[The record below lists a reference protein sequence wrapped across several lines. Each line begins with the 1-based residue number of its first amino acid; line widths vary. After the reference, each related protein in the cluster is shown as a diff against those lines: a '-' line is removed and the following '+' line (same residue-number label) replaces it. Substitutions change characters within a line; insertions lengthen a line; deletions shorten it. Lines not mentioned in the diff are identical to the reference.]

1 MPIYSLDGVRPDIAD
16 NAYVAPSAQ
25 IIGNVKMADH
35 SSVWFGA
42 VIRGDND
49 LIEIGARTNIQ
60 DNSVLHTDP
69 GIPLI
74 IGDGVIVGHRV
85 MLHGCKI
92 GENTLIGIGA
102 TILNGAV
109 IGKNCIIGAHSLIT
123 EGKVIPDGSM
133 VVGSPGRIIKSL
145 TEQHFQMLQI
155 NSEVY
160 VANAK
165 RFNQIIITS
174 DHSTKP
180 YRAVISHFNITN
192 NLCTW
197 CHISIISNIWS
208 DAV

>member
-1 MPIYSLDGVRPDIAD
+1 LSIYSLDGVRPDIAD

-69 GIPLI
+69 GIPLT

-102 TILNGAV
+102 TILNGAE

-145 TEQHFQMLQI
+145 TEQHFQMLRI

-165 RFNQIIITS
+165 RFNQ
-174 DHSTKP
+174 
-180 YRAVISHFNITN
+180 
-192 NLCTW
+192 NL
-197 CHISIISNIWS
+197 IKI
-208 DAV
+208 

>member
-1 MPIYSLDGVRPDIAD
+1 MPIYSLDGIRPDIAD

-92 GENTLIGIGA
+92 GENTLIGIGV

-145 TEQHFQMLQI
+145 TEQHFQMLRI

-165 RFNQIIITS
+165 RFNQ
-174 DHSTKP
+174 
-180 YRAVISHFNITN
+180 
-192 NLCTW
+192 NL
-197 CHISIISNIWS
+197 IEI
-208 DAV
+208 

>member
-1 MPIYSLDGVRPDIAD
+1 LPIYSLDGVRPDIAD

-145 TEQHFQMLQI
+145 TEQHFQMLRI

-165 RFNQIIITS
+165 RFNQ
-174 DHSTKP
+174 
-180 YRAVISHFNITN
+180 
-192 NLCTW
+192 NL
-197 CHISIISNIWS
+197 IEI
-208 DAV
+208 

>member
-145 TEQHFQMLQI
+145 TEQHFQMLRI

-165 RFNQIIITS
+165 RFNQ
-174 DHSTKP
+174 
-180 YRAVISHFNITN
+180 
-192 NLCTW
+192 NLTE
-197 CHISIISNIWS
+197 I
-208 DAV
+208 

>member
-1 MPIYSLDGVRPDIAD
+1 
-16 NAYVAPSAQ
+16 
-25 IIGNVKMADH
+25 
-35 SSVWFGA
+35 

-69 GIPLI
+69 GIPLT

-102 TILNGAV
+102 TILNGAE

-145 TEQHFQMLQI
+145 TEQHFQMLRI

-165 RFNQIIITS
+165 RFNQ
-174 DHSTKP
+174 
-180 YRAVISHFNITN
+180 
-192 NLCTW
+192 NL
-197 CHISIISNIWS
+197 IKI
-208 DAV
+208 

>member
-1 MPIYSLDGVRPDIAD
+1 LSIYSLDGVRPDIAD

-74 IGDGVIVGHRV
+74 IGDGVIVGHQV

-102 TILNGAV
+102 TILNGAE

-145 TEQHFQMLQI
+145 TEQHFQMLRI

-165 RFNQIIITS
+165 RFNQ
-174 DHSTKP
+174 
-180 YRAVISHFNITN
+180 
-192 NLCTW
+192 NL
-197 CHISIISNIWS
+197 IKI
-208 DAV
+208 

>member
-69 GIPLI
+69 GIPLV

-145 TEQHFQMLQI
+145 TEQHFQMLRI

-165 RFNQIIITS
+165 RFNQ
-174 DHSTKP
+174 
-180 YRAVISHFNITN
+180 
-192 NLCTW
+192 NL
-197 CHISIISNIWS
+197 IKI
-208 DAV
+208 

>member
-145 TEQHFQMLQI
+145 TEQHFQMLRI

-165 RFNQIIITS
+165 RFNQ
-174 DHSTKP
+174 
-180 YRAVISHFNITN
+180 
-192 NLCTW
+192 NLVE
-197 CHISIISNIWS
+197 I
-208 DAV
+208 

>member
-1 MPIYSLDGVRPDIAD
+1 LPIYSLDGVRPEIAD

-25 IIGNVKMADH
+25 VIGNVKMADH

-145 TEQHFQMLQI
+145 TEQHFQMLRI

-165 RFNQIIITS
+165 RFNQ
-174 DHSTKP
+174 
-180 YRAVISHFNITN
+180 
-192 NLCTW
+192 NL
-197 CHISIISNIWS
+197 IEI
-208 DAV
+208 

>member
-1 MPIYSLDGVRPDIAD
+1 MSIYSLDGVRPDIAD

-74 IGDGVIVGHRV
+74 IGDGVIVGHQV

-102 TILNGAV
+102 TILNGAE

-145 TEQHFQMLQI
+145 TEQHFQMLRI

-165 RFNQIIITS
+165 RFNQ
-174 DHSTKP
+174 
-180 YRAVISHFNITN
+180 
-192 NLCTW
+192 NL
-197 CHISIISNIWS
+197 IKI
-208 DAV
+208 

>member
-69 GIPLI
+69 GIPLT

-102 TILNGAV
+102 TILNGAE

-145 TEQHFQMLQI
+145 TEQHFQMLRI

-165 RFNQIIITS
+165 RFNQ
-174 DHSTKP
+174 
-180 YRAVISHFNITN
+180 
-192 NLCTW
+192 NL
-197 CHISIISNIWS
+197 IKI
-208 DAV
+208 

>member
-145 TEQHFQMLQI
+145 TEQHFQMLRV

-165 RFNQIIITS
+165 RFNQ
-174 DHSTKP
+174 
-180 YRAVISHFNITN
+180 
-192 NLCTW
+192 NLVE
-197 CHISIISNIWS
+197 I
-208 DAV
+208 

>member
-145 TEQHFQMLQI
+145 TEQHFQMLRI

-165 RFNQIIITS
+165 RFNQ
-174 DHSTKP
+174 
-180 YRAVISHFNITN
+180 
-192 NLCTW
+192 NL
-197 CHISIISNIWS
+197 IKI
-208 DAV
+208 

>member
-69 GIPLI
+69 GIPLT

-102 TILNGAV
+102 TILNGAK

-145 TEQHFQMLQI
+145 TEQHFQMLRI

-165 RFNQIIITS
+165 RFNQ
-174 DHSTKP
+174 
-180 YRAVISHFNITN
+180 
-192 NLCTW
+192 NL
-197 CHISIISNIWS
+197 IKI
-208 DAV
+208 

>member
-1 MPIYSLDGVRPDIAD
+1 
-16 NAYVAPSAQ
+16 
-25 IIGNVKMADH
+25 MADH

-92 GENTLIGIGA
+92 GENSLIGIGA
-102 TILNGAV
+102 TILNGAK

-145 TEQHFQMLQI
+145 TEQHFQMLRI

-165 RFNQIIITS
+165 RFNQ
-174 DHSTKP
+174 
-180 YRAVISHFNITN
+180 
-192 NLCTW
+192 NL
-197 CHISIISNIWS
+197 IKI
-208 DAV
+208 

>member
-42 VIRGDND
+42 VVRGDND

-145 TEQHFQMLQI
+145 TEQHFQMLRI

-160 VANAK
+160 VANDK
-165 RFNQIIITS
+165 RFNQ
-174 DHSTKP
+174 
-180 YRAVISHFNITN
+180 
-192 NLCTW
+192 NLLCK
-197 CHISIISNIWS
+197 
-208 DAV
+208 

>member
-1 MPIYSLDGVRPDIAD
+1 MPTYSLDGVRPDIAD

-145 TEQHFQMLQI
+145 TEQHFQMLRI

-165 RFNQIIITS
+165 RFNQ
-174 DHSTKP
+174 
-180 YRAVISHFNITN
+180 
-192 NLCTW
+192 NL
-197 CHISIISNIWS
+197 IEI
-208 DAV
+208 

>member
-69 GIPLI
+69 GIPLV

-145 TEQHFQMLQI
+145 TEQHFQMLRI

-165 RFNQIIITS
+165 RFNQ
-174 DHSTKP
+174 
-180 YRAVISHFNITN
+180 
-192 NLCTW
+192 NL
-197 CHISIISNIWS
+197 IEI
-208 DAV
+208 

>member
-145 TEQHFQMLQI
+145 TEQHFQMLRV

-165 RFNQIIITS
+165 RFNQ
-174 DHSTKP
+174 
-180 YRAVISHFNITN
+180 
-192 NLCTW
+192 NL
-197 CHISIISNIWS
+197 IEI
-208 DAV
+208 

>member
-109 IGKNCIIGAHSLIT
+109 IGTNCIIGAHSLIT
-123 EGKVIPDGSM
+123 ECKVIPDGSM

-145 TEQHFQMLQI
+145 TEQHFQMLRI

-165 RFNQIIITS
+165 RFNQ
-174 DHSTKP
+174 
-180 YRAVISHFNITN
+180 
-192 NLCTW
+192 NL
-197 CHISIISNIWS
+197 IEI
-208 DAV
+208 

>member
-85 MLHGCKI
+85 MLHGCKV

-145 TEQHFQMLQI
+145 TEQHFQMLRI

-165 RFNQIIITS
+165 RFNQ
-174 DHSTKP
+174 
-180 YRAVISHFNITN
+180 
-192 NLCTW
+192 NL
-197 CHISIISNIWS
+197 IEI
-208 DAV
+208 

>member
-1 MPIYSLDGVRPDIAD
+1 MPIYSLDGVRPNIAD

-92 GENTLIGIGA
+92 GENSLIGIGA
-102 TILNGAV
+102 TILNGAE

-145 TEQHFQMLQI
+145 TEQHFQMLRI

-165 RFNQIIITS
+165 RFNQ
-174 DHSTKP
+174 
-180 YRAVISHFNITN
+180 
-192 NLCTW
+192 NL
-197 CHISIISNIWS
+197 IEI
-208 DAV
+208 

>member
-69 GIPLI
+69 GIPLT

-102 TILNGAV
+102 TILNGAE

-133 VVGSPGRIIKSL
+133 VVGSPGRIVKSL
-145 TEQHFQMLQI
+145 TEQHFQMLRI

-165 RFNQIIITS
+165 RFNQ
-174 DHSTKP
+174 
-180 YRAVISHFNITN
+180 
-192 NLCTW
+192 NL
-197 CHISIISNIWS
+197 IKI
-208 DAV
+208 

>member
-74 IGDGVIVGHRV
+74 IGDGVIVGSSSYASW
-85 MLHGCKI
+85 L
-92 GENTLIGIGA
+92 
-102 TILNGAV
+102 
-109 IGKNCIIGAHSLIT
+109 
-123 EGKVIPDGSM
+123 
-133 VVGSPGRIIKSL
+133 
-145 TEQHFQMLQI
+145 
-155 NSEVY
+155 
-160 VANAK
+160 
-165 RFNQIIITS
+165 
-174 DHSTKP
+174 
-180 YRAVISHFNITN
+180 
-192 NLCTW
+192 
-197 CHISIISNIWS
+197 
-208 DAV
+208 

>member
-1 MPIYSLDGVRPDIAD
+1 MPIYSLDGVRPDISD

-92 GENTLIGIGA
+92 GENSLIGIGA
-102 TILNGAV
+102 TILNGAE

-145 TEQHFQMLQI
+145 TEQHFQMLRI

-165 RFNQIIITS
+165 RFNQ
-174 DHSTKP
+174 
-180 YRAVISHFNITN
+180 
-192 NLCTW
+192 NL
-197 CHISIISNIWS
+197 IEI
-208 DAV
+208 

>member
-1 MPIYSLDGVRPDIAD
+1 LPIYSLDGVRPDIAD

-69 GIPLI
+69 GIPLT

-102 TILNGAV
+102 TILNGAE

-145 TEQHFQMLQI
+145 TEQHFQMLRI

-165 RFNQIIITS
+165 RFNQ
-174 DHSTKP
+174 
-180 YRAVISHFNITN
+180 
-192 NLCTW
+192 NL
-197 CHISIISNIWS
+197 IEI
-208 DAV
+208 

>member
-92 GENTLIGIGA
+92 GENSLIGIGA
-102 TILNGAV
+102 TILNGAK

-145 TEQHFQMLQI
+145 TEQHFQMLRI

-165 RFNQIIITS
+165 RFNQYLIKI
-174 DHSTKP
+174 
-180 YRAVISHFNITN
+180 
-192 NLCTW
+192 
-197 CHISIISNIWS
+197 
-208 DAV
+208 

>member
-92 GENTLIGIGA
+92 GENSLIGIGA
-102 TILNGAV
+102 TILNGAK

-145 TEQHFQMLQI
+145 TEQHFQMLRI

-165 RFNQIIITS
+165 RFNQ
-174 DHSTKP
+174 
-180 YRAVISHFNITN
+180 
-192 NLCTW
+192 NLKK
-197 CHISIISNIWS
+197 I
-208 DAV
+208 

>member
-16 NAYVAPSAQ
+16 NTYVAPSAQ

-145 TEQHFQMLQI
+145 TEQHFQMLRI

-165 RFNQIIITS
+165 RFNQ
-174 DHSTKP
+174 
-180 YRAVISHFNITN
+180 
-192 NLCTW
+192 NL
-197 CHISIISNIWS
+197 IEI
-208 DAV
+208 

>member
-123 EGKVIPDGSM
+123 EGDRKS
-133 VVGSPGRIIKSL
+133 VV
-145 TEQHFQMLQI
+145 
-155 NSEVY
+155 
-160 VANAK
+160 
-165 RFNQIIITS
+165 
-174 DHSTKP
+174 
-180 YRAVISHFNITN
+180 
-192 NLCTW
+192 
-197 CHISIISNIWS
+197 
-208 DAV
+208 

>member
-165 RFNQIIITS
+165 RFNQ
-174 DHSTKP
+174 
-180 YRAVISHFNITN
+180 
-192 NLCTW
+192 NL
-197 CHISIISNIWS
+197 IEI
-208 DAV
+208 

>member
-145 TEQHFQMLQI
+145 TEQHFQMLRI

-160 VANAK
+160 VANDK
-165 RFNQIIITS
+165 RFNQ
-174 DHSTKP
+174 
-180 YRAVISHFNITN
+180 
-192 NLCTW
+192 NL
-197 CHISIISNIWS
+197 IEI
-208 DAV
+208 

>member
-25 IIGNVKMADH
+25 IIGNVKMAYH

-74 IGDGVIVGHRV
+74 IGDGVIVGHQV

-102 TILNGAV
+102 TILNGAE

-145 TEQHFQMLQI
+145 TEQHFQMLRI

-165 RFNQIIITS
+165 RFNQ
-174 DHSTKP
+174 
-180 YRAVISHFNITN
+180 
-192 NLCTW
+192 NL
-197 CHISIISNIWS
+197 IKI
-208 DAV
+208 

>member
-1 MPIYSLDGVRPDIAD
+1 LSIYSLDGVRPDIAD

-69 GIPLI
+69 GIPLT

-102 TILNGAV
+102 TILNGAE

-123 EGKVIPDGSM
+123 AGKVIPDGSM

-145 TEQHFQMLQI
+145 TEQHFQMLRI

-165 RFNQIIITS
+165 RFNQ
-174 DHSTKP
+174 
-180 YRAVISHFNITN
+180 
-192 NLCTW
+192 NL
-197 CHISIISNIWS
+197 IKI
-208 DAV
+208 

>member
-35 SSVWFGA
+35 SSVWFGV

-145 TEQHFQMLQI
+145 TEQHFQMLRV

-165 RFNQIIITS
+165 RFNQ
-174 DHSTKP
+174 
-180 YRAVISHFNITN
+180 
-192 NLCTW
+192 NL
-197 CHISIISNIWS
+197 IEI
-208 DAV
+208 

>member
-1 MPIYSLDGVRPDIAD
+1 MSIYSLDGVRPDIAD

-69 GIPLI
+69 GIPLT

-102 TILNGAV
+102 TILNGAE

-145 TEQHFQMLQI
+145 TEQHFQMLRI

-165 RFNQIIITS
+165 RFNQ
-174 DHSTKP
+174 
-180 YRAVISHFNITN
+180 
-192 NLCTW
+192 NL
-197 CHISIISNIWS
+197 IKI
-208 DAV
+208 

>member
-1 MPIYSLDGVRPDIAD
+1 MPIYSLDSVRPDIAD
-16 NAYVAPSAQ
+16 KAYVAPSAQ
-25 IIGNVKMADH
+25 IIGNVNMADH

-92 GENTLIGIGA
+92 GENSLIGIGA
-102 TILNGAV
+102 TILNGAK

-145 TEQHFQMLQI
+145 TEQHFQMLRI

-165 RFNQIIITS
+165 RFNQ
-174 DHSTKP
+174 
-180 YRAVISHFNITN
+180 
-192 NLCTW
+192 NL
-197 CHISIISNIWS
+197 IEI
-208 DAV
+208 

>member
-145 TEQHFQMLQI
+145 TEQHFQMLRI

-165 RFNQIIITS
+165 RFNQ
-174 DHSTKP
+174 
-180 YRAVISHFNITN
+180 
-192 NLCTW
+192 NL
-197 CHISIISNIWS
+197 IEI
-208 DAV
+208 